1 MPKNQIKTL
10 FIITLL
16 VSASWVLPAQ
26 AADWVAQTSGTTSSL
41 NSIDMYDTG
50 LGLAV
55 GDSGVILKTTN
66 GGQSWV
72 SKGSV
77 VNNWNDVDFASS
89 NIAWVVGDGGKMMKT
104 ENGGNTWSS
113 VTSGVTVALRS
124 VEFIDGEAGFIVGSS
139 GTILYTFN
147 SGATW
152 TQEAPLTTQ
161 TLFGVSTGKDSLNLK
176 KAWAVG
182 SNGVILRFN
191 TMGGWT
197 VQNSGT
203 TNTLQDVYVKPGT
216 YSTEVWVAANGVST
230 NGGPGFLKTVD
241 SGSNWSVVSQ
251 SISTTGAIS
260 SVKMNSSGVGLA
272 TFTTGKILK
281 TTNSGASWSLD
292 KDLGGYLTDAVLTD
306 NYAWAVGWTGKIWL
320 YDSMSPNSV
329 MTITQSSSSND
340 NTPTFSWDTVSDDVL
355 FTYGS
360 GIDHYEYSLNSAAY
374 VNVGNVL
381 TITLSVTDGNHT
393 LAVRAVDKAGNTGP
407 ASSINFIVDTT
418 APIIGTAT
426 GSATATAGTSQ
437 NFSASYSDSFGLNI
451 CYLIVNNT
459 QQTSVSIPGTASG
472 TAQMNYVFPSSGDY
486 SIYFA
491 CHDTADNVG
500 YGLPKSVVV
509 SAAINDTTAP
519 SSGSVKL
526 NNDST
531 ATNSTAVTL
540 TTTCTDNVGCAYM
553 QISVDGTLDTEQFES
568 YSTSKTIYFQSGD
581 GYKTVK
587 VKYKDSTGNIGVQ
600 YSSSIILD
608 TTAQETSIVQKP
620 SSSTSDASATFT
632 FGFSGDSISDVS
644 FECRMDTSIFS
655 ACASPKSYSGLS
667 SGSHTFYVRAVDAA
681 LNYDAT
687 PASYSWTITGT
698 STDTSSPSTPQNLQK
713 ISGNGDTTP
722 TFTWNAST
730 DNTGVTA
737 YLVQVDNGSLID
749 IGGNLTYTIS
759 TLSNGSHT
767 IKILAEDAA
776 GNTSP
781 VSSFSFTVD
790 SSQSST
796 VECSLTIGSAYKLST
811 SPAVYYITEDCT
823 KRAFTNPKIFF
834 SYFNSWSDVVT
845 ISKSSLDAVWND
857 PLGFMPWGPKYD
869 PKYGALVK
877 IVADPK
883 VYLLLGTERYWITS
897 ETIFLGLN
905 YSWSWV
911 EDVDKALLNKYTT
924 GSEINYTD
932 HHPNYTIV
940 KYATSPKVYR
950 LEPDPSNSSKQVKRH
965 VANETVF
972 NSLNFR
978 WDRIVTIPASEVY
991 TDGAVIQ

>member
-340 NTPTFSWDTVSDDVL
+340 NTPTFSWDT
-355 FTYGS
+355 FH
-360 GIDHYEYSLNSAAY
+360 I
-374 VNVGNVL
+374 
-381 TITLSVTDGNHT
+381 
-393 LAVRAVDKAGNTGP
+393 
-407 ASSINFIVDTT
+407 
-418 APIIGTAT
+418 
-426 GSATATAGTSQ
+426 
-437 NFSASYSDSFGLNI
+437 
-451 CYLIVNNT
+451 
-459 QQTSVSIPGTASG
+459 
-472 TAQMNYVFPSSGDY
+472 
-486 SIYFA
+486 
-491 CHDTADNVG
+491 
-500 YGLPKSVVV
+500 
-509 SAAINDTTAP
+509 
-519 SSGSVKL
+519 
-526 NNDST
+526 
-531 ATNSTAVTL
+531 
-540 TTTCTDNVGCAYM
+540 
-553 QISVDGTLDTEQFES
+553 
-568 YSTSKTIYFQSGD
+568 
-581 GYKTVK
+581 
-587 VKYKDSTGNIGVQ
+587 
-600 YSSSIILD
+600 
-608 TTAQETSIVQKP
+608 
-620 SSSTSDASATFT
+620 
-632 FGFSGDSISDVS
+632 
-644 FECRMDTSIFS
+644 
-655 ACASPKSYSGLS
+655 
-667 SGSHTFYVRAVDAA
+667 
-681 LNYDAT
+681 
-687 PASYSWTITGT
+687 
-698 STDTSSPSTPQNLQK
+698 
-713 ISGNGDTTP
+713 
-722 TFTWNAST
+722 
-730 DNTGVTA
+730 
-737 YLVQVDNGSLID
+737 
-749 IGGNLTYTIS
+749 
-759 TLSNGSHT
+759 
-767 IKILAEDAA
+767 
-776 GNTSP
+776 
-781 VSSFSFTVD
+781 
-790 SSQSST
+790 
-796 VECSLTIGSAYKLST
+796 
-811 SPAVYYITEDCT
+811 
-823 KRAFTNPKIFF
+823 
-834 SYFNSWSDVVT
+834 
-845 ISKSSLDAVWND
+845 
-857 PLGFMPWGPKYD
+857 
-869 PKYGALVK
+869 
-877 IVADPK
+877 
-883 VYLLLGTERYWITS
+883 WI
-897 ETIFLGLN
+897 
-905 YSWSWV
+905 
-911 EDVDKALLNKYTT
+911 
-924 GSEINYTD
+924 
-932 HHPNYTIV
+932 
-940 KYATSPKVYR
+940 
-950 LEPDPSNSSKQVKRH
+950 RH
-965 VANETVF
+965 
-972 NSLNFR
+972 
-978 WDRIVTIPASEVY
+978 
-991 TDGAVIQ
+991 